1 MGRSKHPEE
10 TVQKIMDAGAQL
22 FIQKGYDG
30 ATLQDIMDA
39 TGLSKGAIY
48 HHFKSKE
55 DIFIRIC
62 DRIGEENARLLS
74 SVRDDPSLT
83 GAQKLKGI
91 FRTALIDQIHN
102 QLALLNMMPYLL
114 DNSRFLGIQI
124 ASLYDEVA
132 PDYIQP
138 ILEEGIADGSIKT
151 DHPAALAEA
160 IVILTEI
167 WMHPLIRPSTPE
179 EVRARCAVFRQISYG
194 LGLEIL
200 DDELTERYVFLT
212 AQLSHM
218 RRGKTDD
225 HENAQNGL

>member
-1 MGRSKHPEE
+1 MGRNKNPEE

-30 ATLQDIMDA
+30 TTLQDIIDA

-62 DRIGEENARLLS
+62 DRLGDENARVLS
-74 SVRDDPSLT
+74 AVRDDPNMT
-83 GAQKLKGI
+83 GAQKLKGL
-91 FRTALIDQIHN
+91 FRSALIDQIQN
-102 QLALLNMMPYLL
+102 QLSLLNMMPYLL

-138 ILEEGIADGSIKT
+138 ILEAGIADGSIKA

-160 IVILTEI
+160 IVILSEI

-179 EVRARCAVFRQISYG
+179 EVQARCAVFRQITDG
-194 LGLEIL
+194 LGIEIL
-200 DDELTERYVFLT
+200 DDEMTERYVFIANEL
-212 AQLSHM
+212 A
-218 RRGKTDD
+218 RIRGEGK
-225 HENAQNGL
+225 